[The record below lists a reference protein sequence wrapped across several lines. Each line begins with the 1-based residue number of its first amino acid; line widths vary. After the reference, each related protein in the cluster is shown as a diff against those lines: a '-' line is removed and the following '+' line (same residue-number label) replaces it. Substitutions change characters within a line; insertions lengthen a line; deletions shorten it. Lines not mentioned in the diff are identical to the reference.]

1 MTNMLTY
8 SDNSLKFQ
16 YDFVIHLVIHQIL
29 ALIGC
34 FLTEQ
39 SSCTWWEEFRT
50 NNVKAK
56 TCLFT
61 GQVDVQHMPFTYVTL
76 YNPDSRDKILCD
88 KRILAI
94 TNLETENKTNK
105 PKKKIFC
112 TILLELLLPFRPFK
126 ETANIRW
133 TTISA
138 QILHGN
144 KKKWRV
150 APKRKT
156 GAAAK
161 HSLKQTADCTAPQ
174 SQIDWTI
181 APLN

>member
-1 MTNMLTY
+1 M
-8 SDNSLKFQ
+8 
-16 YDFVIHLVIHQIL
+16 
-29 ALIGC
+29 
-34 FLTEQ
+34 
-39 SSCTWWEEFRT
+39 RT

-76 YNPDSRDKILCD
+76 YNPDSLDNNLCD

-105 PKKKIFC
+105 PKKMFC

-138 QILHGN
+138 QILHDN
-144 KKKWRV
+144 KTKWRV
-150 APKRKT
+150 ARKRKT
-156 GAAAK
+156 GGAAK
-161 HSLKQTADCTAPQ
+161 HSLKQTADSTVPQ
-174 SQIDWTI
+174 SQIV
-181 APLN
+181 

>member
-39 SSCTWWEEFRT
+39 SSYTWREEFRT

-76 YNPDSRDKILCD
+76 YNPDSLDNNLCD

-105 PKKKIFC
+105 PKKKN
-112 TILLELLLPFRPFK
+112 LLYNTSW
-126 ETANIRW
+126 TAL
-133 TTISA
+133 T
-138 QILHGN
+138 
-144 KKKWRV
+144 V
-150 APKRKT
+150 
-156 GAAAK
+156 
-161 HSLKQTADCTAPQ
+161 
-174 SQIDWTI
+174 
-181 APLN
+181 

>member
-1 MTNMLTY
+1 MNSGCVACGCQLIPLSGSAQRETLVGIMKHSKRNIKNEPITMTNMLTY

-61 GQVDVQHMPFTYVTL
+61 GQVD
-76 YNPDSRDKILCD
+76 PDSRDKILCD

-105 PKKKIFC
+105 PKKKN
-112 TILLELLLPFRPFK
+112 LLYNTSW
-126 ETANIRW
+126 TAL
-133 TTISA
+133 T
-138 QILHGN
+138 
-144 KKKWRV
+144 V
-150 APKRKT
+150 
-156 GAAAK
+156 
-161 HSLKQTADCTAPQ
+161 
-174 SQIDWTI
+174 
-181 APLN
+181 